1 MNDLERIA
9 VAIAPYLPADA
20 APYDVARQVVD
31 ALHALPTGAELISAE
46 RVRQVVSEG
55 WTPDHDRAHPVGVL
69 AAAGCAYALTA
80 TSQLYLSRNVASLE
94 SEAREAEERGH
105 HDVGAALRLEAE
117 ALDSPPPGP
126 SWPFDLDAWKP
137 EDPIRNLVKAGA
149 LLAAEIDRSRP

>member
-1 MNDLERIA
+1 MNDLERVA
-9 VAIAPYLPADA
+9 VAIAPYLPADIS
-20 APYDVARQVVD
+20 PVDVARDVVD

-69 AAAGCAYALTA
+69 AAAGCSYALVA
-80 TSQLYLSRNVASLE
+80 TSQLYLST
-94 SEAREAEERGH
+94 G
-105 HDVGAALRLEAE
+105 
-117 ALDSPPPGP
+117 DSDFPSRVPPGP

>member
-9 VAIAPYLPADA
+9 VTIAPYLPADVS
-20 APYDVARQVVD
+20 PVDVARDVVD

-69 AAAGCAYALTA
+69 AAAGCSYALVA
-80 TSQLYLSRNVASLE
+80 TSQLYLTDGGSDPTQV
-94 SEAREAEERGH
+94 
-105 HDVGAALRLEAE
+105 
-117 ALDSPPPGP
+117 PPGP